1 MIDNTSP
8 NQMRQISGRPVFVPN
23 ALRLELQRIERVF
36 VEKKRKRERAEW
48 LLELSRNRQ
57 ARLASES
64 FGRRLLRKMLN
75 VVGIVSVLLSLFLL
89 LDYLMPSQ
97 TLIVWSIWYDLL
109 YYFPAD
115 ELAGPF

>member
-1 MIDNTSP
+1 MVNKTSP
-8 NQMRQISGRPVFVPN
+8 NQMRQISGRPVVVPN

-36 VEKKRKRERAEW
+36 VEKKRKREQAEW
-48 LLELSRNRQ
+48 QLELSRKGQ

-75 VVGIVSVLLSLFLL
+75 VVGIVSVLLGLFIL
-89 LDYLMPSQ
+89 LDHLMPSQ

-109 YYFPAD
+109 YYFPVD
-115 ELAGPF
+115 ELSGPF